1 MKNMIWLAL
10 LLPTFALSAD
20 PADIAKISASV
31 ETCRNPSGLGCTKGR
46 VMLDNESRLTVI
58 ESTPAP
64 DNTAIDAVQDARLD
78 DLEATGSGG
87 GIGPVPYECTLGQWQ
102 LHPDGSNLYPDGKFV
117 HYYLGAGKQFAPISN
132 VRIFLAQ
139 RGRIGIWTTTT
150 TDTVQFINVTGPF
163 PSAITAENC
172 LYGLIEAGRL

>member
-46 VMLDNESRLTVI
+46 VILDNESRLTVI

-78 DLEATGSGG
+78 DLEATGSVG
-87 GIGPVPYECTLGQWQ
+87 GIGPVPVECERGTWPLDSAGQ
-102 LHPDGSNLYPDGKFV
+102 PIYPDGRWVWSTAINAYPVSGLANVFIQSV
-117 HYYLGAGKQFAPISN
+117 HLKGVHLFE
-132 VRIFLAQ
+132 
-139 RGRIGIWTTTT
+139 GRINNLLLASQF
-150 TDTVQFINVTGPF
+150 TDVASVRKCFQGL
-163 PSAITAENC
+163 SA
-172 LYGLIEAGRL
+172 AGRL